1 MINRPPLLNLE
12 PDLEPSDSAAPA
24 GVRMV
29 RMFFRILLYRTDW
42 LMIIPMAVLLI
53 FGEMFIYGTGQQVGG
68 IAAEIYWKR
77 NLTYMAIGG
86 GLWLFFSILDY
97 RWCGLLSAV
106 LYPISIGLLVAVLFF
121 GRKFFGARSWL
132 SIGSITFQPSELAKF
147 ALILLTAWILSAKKA
162 DINRPLWLLTAVV
175 LLAIPAVTTG
185 LQPDLGTAA
194 TMIVPISAMIFTAK
208 LKWRILLI
216 FLVAGAVI
224 LPIGFHCLKPYQK
237 ERIMVFFNPDRDR
250 QNRGWTQYQSEIAV
264 GAGGFAGRGFMN
276 SKHNLLGYLPRTVSN
291 SDFIFPV
298 IAEETGFLGS
308 VTVVLMFILLLFAVF
323 RTALLAPDLFGR
335 FICVGT
341 AMLLF
346 FHVYVNIAMC
356 IRMSPVTGL
365 PLPLVS
371 YGGTFLIITMAYLG
385 IVHSVY
391 GHRERNS
398 IFDL

>member
-42 LMIIPMAVLLI
+42 LMIIPMLVLLT
-53 FGEMFIYGTGQQVGG
+53 FGEMFIYGTGQQAGG
-68 IAAEIYWKR
+68 IAAVIYWKR
-77 NLTYMAIGG
+77 HLTYMAVGG
-86 GLWLFFSILDY
+86 SLWLFFSVLDY

-106 LYPISIGLLVAVLFF
+106 LYPFSLVLLVAVLFF
-121 GRKFFGARSWL
+121 GQKFFGARSWL
-132 SIGSITFQPSELAKF
+132 AVGSITFQPSELAKF
-147 ALILLTAWILSAKKA
+147 ALILLAAWVLSAKKV
-162 DINRPLWLLTAVV
+162 DINHPLWLLLTVMLA
-175 LLAIPAVTTG
+175 AIPAGITC

-194 TMIVPISAMIFTAK
+194 TMAVPIAGMIFAAK
-208 LKWRILLI
+208 LKWRYLLI
-216 FLVAGAVI
+216 FLAVGAI
-224 LPIGFHCLKPYQK
+224 LLPIGFQCLKPYQK
-237 ERIMVFFNPDRDR
+237 ERIMVFFNPERDR

-308 VTVVLMFILLLFAVF
+308 VTVVLMFILLLLAVL
-323 RTALLAPDLFGR
+323 RTALLAPDQYGR

-346 FHVYVNIAMC
+346 FHIYVNIAMC

>member
-12 PDLEPSDSAAPA
+12 SEQGSSETDSPAA
-24 GVRMV
+24 VRMV
-29 RMFFRILLYRTDW
+29 KIFFRILLYRTDW
-42 LMIIPMAVLLI
+42 LMVIPVLVLLT
-53 FGEMFIYGTGQQVGG
+53 FGEMFIYGTGQQAGG
-68 IAAEIYWKR
+68 IAAVTYWKR
-77 NLTYMAIGG
+77 HLTYMAIGS

-97 RWCGLLSAV
+97 RWCSLLSAI
-106 LYPISIGLLVAVLFF
+106 LYPFSLILLVAVFFF
-121 GRKFFGARSWL
+121 GREFFGARSWL
-132 SIGSITFQPSELAKF
+132 SIGSITIQPSELAKF
-147 ALILLTAWILSAKKA
+147 AVVLLTAWLLSAKKV
-162 DINRPLWLLTAVV
+162 DVNHPLWLLLVVV
-175 LLAIPAVTTG
+175 LLAIPAGITC

-194 TMIVPISAMIFTAK
+194 AMSVPVAAMIFTAR

-216 FLVAGAVI
+216 FMVAGAII
-224 LPIGFHCLKPYQK
+224 LPIGFHCLKTYQK
-237 ERIMVFFNPDRDR
+237 ERIMVFVNPERDR

-264 GAGGFAGRGFMN
+264 GAGGLAGRGFMN
-276 SKHNLLGYLPRTVSN
+276 SKHSLLGYLPRTVSN

-298 IAEETGFLGS
+298 IAEETGFFGS
-308 VTVVLMFILLLFAVF
+308 VTIVLMFMLLLFSIF

-335 FICVGT
+335 YLCVGT
-341 AMLLF
+341 AMTLF
-346 FHVYVNIAMC
+346 FHIYVNIAMC

-371 YGGTFLIITMAYLG
+371 YGGTFLIITLAYLG